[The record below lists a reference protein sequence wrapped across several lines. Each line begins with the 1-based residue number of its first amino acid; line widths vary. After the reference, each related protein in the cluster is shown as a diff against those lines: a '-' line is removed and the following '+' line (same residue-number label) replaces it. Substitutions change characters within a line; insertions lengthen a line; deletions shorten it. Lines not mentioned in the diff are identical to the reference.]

1 MTKGDPHNSFNLT
14 NATYD
19 RAQIAYGYYTMNSSW
34 ASKDVYPDEVIVHT
48 SGNAP
53 DGINNTGYY
62 RRVDTLV
69 DDI

>member
-1 MTKGDPHNSFNLT
+1 
-14 NATYD
+14 
-19 RAQIAYGYYTMNSSW
+19 MNSSW

-53 DGINNTGYY
+53 DGIKNTGYY